1 MKGWCK
7 GGSPV
12 NSSRSARPHPPVGGS
27 RVQPGGPVGAST
39 TAREVGD
46 RTAGLPRSRP
56 SAPDV
61 ALIDL
66 RTPVMDGGAATAEIV
81 GGPSATGRLVV
92 TAYDT
97 DVGIERAVEGGAIGY
112 LVKGTTRD
120 QLVRAI
126 RSAARGETVLA
137 PRVAHRL
144 AARMRQPAPMV
155 LTARERDALS
165 DATSANGW

>member
-1 MKGWCK
+1 
-7 GGSPV
+7 
-12 NSSRSARPHPPVGGS
+12 
-27 RVQPGGPVGAST
+27 
-39 TAREVGD
+39 
-46 RTAGLPRSRP
+46 
-56 SAPDV
+56 
-61 ALIDL
+61 
-66 RTPVMDGGAATAEIV
+66 MDGGAATAEIV

-137 PRVAHRL
+137 P
-144 AARMRQPAPMV
+144 P
-155 LTARERDALS
+155 
-165 DATSANGW
+165 GWRTGWRPGCGSPPRWC